1 MHLTKAIGIAMLFG
15 APCWAVSAIARP
27 AAEASA
33 LRTFTIVPAEHGGS
47 RTQFA
52 RAAKLV
58 AAELV
63 RKGYRVAAKGQAPD
77 MVVRLRYGGSALRY
91 RASDL
96 SFVSKPMAYNSAT
109 PSEPYPYPSGPAF
122 GSRSYPRTLSWS
134 PAAVELRVA
143 VEISSGD
150 GKVRIFADGV
160 RKTISPRHADRVS
173 AELVAAALEK
183 FPEAEG

>member
-1 MHLTKAIGIAMLFG
+1 MHLTKAIGVAMLFG
-15 APCWAVSAIARP
+15 APCWGALAMARP

-33 LRTFTIVPAEHGGS
+33 PRTFTIVPAERGGS
-47 RTQFA
+47 RAQFA

-58 AAELV
+58 AAELM
-63 RKGYRVAAKGQAPD
+63 RKGYRAAAKGQAPD
-77 MVVRLRYGGSALRY
+77 MVVKLRYGGSVLRY

-96 SFVSKPMAYNSAT
+96 AFVSKSMAYNSAT

-122 GSRSYPRTLSWS
+122 GSRSYSRTLSWS
-134 PAAVELRVA
+134 PAALELSVA

-150 GKVRIFADGV
+150 GKALLFRDGV
-160 RKTISPRHADRVS
+160 RKKISPRLADRVS